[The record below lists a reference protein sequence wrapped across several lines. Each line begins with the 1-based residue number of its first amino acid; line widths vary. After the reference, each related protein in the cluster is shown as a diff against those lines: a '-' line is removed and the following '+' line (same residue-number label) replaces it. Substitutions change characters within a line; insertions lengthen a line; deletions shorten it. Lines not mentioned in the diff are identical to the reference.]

1 MIPEDR
7 LVELLYLDN
16 MFPPVFYLFPMFFGT
31 EMHVWHFPCRSLMC
45 VNNDDISSFFMFRG
59 SAMRNNL

>member
-31 EMHVWHFPCRSLMC
+31 EMHVWHHAFLA
-45 VNNDDISSFFMFRG
+45 V
-59 SAMRNNL
+59 L